1 MRIVSICPSNTEILY
16 YLGLDDHVVGIDDH
30 SDWPLHWQHLPKVGP
45 DLNIDMDKVAALQP
59 DLVVASLSVPGM
71 EKIVAQLQ
79 ERGIPHIVLNP
90 SSIYDIADDIRLIG
104 RATGFEQ
111 RAEEV
116 ARQFT
121 ERLNQIRALTTSVND
136 RPRLFWEWWPNPIF
150 TPGRRN
156 WLTDVSELAGG
167 LNIFGDVDTDNVHAT
182 REMVAQRK
190 PDHIC
195 VVWCGIELKRIK
207 PTMITEREEWR
218 DLPAIIHNQVHLL
231 EEGMY
236 CRPSPRILD
245 GLEYLMTL
253 IHPENGGTHNGTD
266 QRCDRS

>member
-16 YLGLDDHVVGIDDH
+16 ELGLEEHVVGIDDH

-45 DLNIDMDKVAALQP
+45 DLNIDLDKVESLAP

-71 EKIVAQLQ
+71 DQIVAQLV

-90 SSIYDIADDIRLIG
+90 SSIYDIADDIRLVG
-104 RATGFEQ
+104 RATGCEQ

-116 ARQFT
+116 AIQFT
-121 ERLNQIRALTTSVND
+121 QRLNQLRTSTSHLPNK
-136 RPRLFWEWWPNPIF
+136 PRLYWEWWPNPIY
-150 TPGRRN
+150 TPGRLN

-167 LNIFGDVDTDNVHAT
+167 INIFADYETDNVKAT
-182 REMVAQRK
+182 REMVADRK
-190 PDHIC
+190 PEHIC
-195 VVWCGIELKRIK
+195 VVWCGIDLKRIK
-207 PTMITEREEWR
+207 PAMITEREEWR
-218 DLPAIIHNQVHLL
+218 ELPAIIQHQVHLL

-245 GLEYLMTL
+245 GLEYLITL
-253 IHPENGGTHNGTD
+253 IHPQNGGQSLGND
-266 QRCDRS
+266 QRSN